1 VLHVRVWRSQI
12 RDIDGVAVVGWGA
25 AGGRQAR
32 QAEGE
37 VPRSAGGG
45 SLVRPGRGAG
55 PGTIVRL
62 TQHDPFIVLR
72 EIDGSDHPEDAP
84 DEAPAASRQRMS
96 PPPDP
101 GDRLH
106 EPCGVSPCALGSR

>member
-25 AGGRQAR
+25 AAGRQAR

-45 SLVRPGRGAG
+45 SLVRPGERCGAG
-55 PGTIVRL
+55 HHR
-62 TQHDPFIVLR
+62 
-72 EIDGSDHPEDAP
+72 AP
-84 DEAPAASRQRMS
+84 DPARSVHRVGLS
-96 PPPDP
+96 TPP
-101 GDRLH
+101 G
-106 EPCGVSPCALGSR
+106 